1 MGQCASSGKYSPR
14 PSSEL
19 SLSSGERRRLFAA
32 KKATVFSHAD
42 CFRALI
48 SETQL
53 KQALSHP
60 HVVEALKAFVAERD
74 EDQQGET
81 LKALAD
87 YCEAAEVRRLFALGE
102 EQEAEERLIKFG
114 GGLSQEQLRLLQYEL
129 FFLLQERLWLPF
141 CSTAGKLRE
150 LMASKSVRM
159 FFRLPILDAEEGK
172 WPTSKH
178 QPHDQRRGA
187 DQYFAAIS
195 P

>member
-1 MGQCASSGKYSPR
+1 LSISSC
-14 PSSEL
+14 
-19 SLSSGERRRLFAA
+19 ERRRLFAA
-32 KKATVFSHAD
+32 KKATIFSHAD

-60 HVVEALKAFVAERD
+60 HVVEALKAFVVEMD

-87 YCEAAEVRRLFALGE
+87 YCEAAETRRLFAMGA

-129 FFLLQERLWLPF
+129 FFILQERLWLPF
-141 CSTAGKLRE
+141 CSTGKLRQ
-150 LMASKSVRM
+150 LMKSKSVRM
-159 FFRLPILDAEEGK
+159 FFRLPVLDAEEGK
-172 WPTSKH
+172 WPTLKH
-178 QPHDQRRGA
+178 QPHDQRQEA